1 MTRRERRSR
10 NYLEFIPLRDLG
22 LPWREREP
30 GLVTLT
36 AAHRGFFNRVA
47 QRCFG
52 RPAASR
58 IDLDQQGS
66 FVWLQIDGARPVGEI
81 GALLEARFGEEAAP
95 LYPRLVRFIEL
106 LREYRFIRWN
116 TE

>member
-10 NYLEFIPLRDLG
+10 NYLEFIPLRDPG

-36 AAHRGFFNRVA
+36 AAHRGLFNRMA

-106 LREYRFIRWN
+106 LLEYRFIRWN

>member
-1 MTRRERRSR
+1 MAPNRR
-10 NYLEFIPLRDLG
+10 
-22 LPWREREP
+22 
-30 GLVTLT
+30 
-36 AAHRGFFNRVA
+36 
-47 QRCFG
+47 
-52 RPAASR
+52 RP
-58 IDLDQQGS
+58 
-66 FVWLQIDGARPVGEI
+66 PVGEI

>member
-1 MTRRERRSR
+1 MTRRESRSR
-10 NYLEFIPLRDLG
+10 NYLEFIPLRDPG

-81 GALLEARFGEEAAP
+81 GALLEALFGEEAAP

>member
-1 MTRRERRSR
+1 MQKARSRSR
-10 NYLEFIPLRDLG
+10 NYLDFVPLRAPD

-30 GLVTLT
+30 GLVTVT
-36 AAHRGFFNRVA
+36 AAHTGFFDRVA

-52 RPAASR
+52 RPAQSD
-58 IDLDQQGS
+58 IDLDRQGS

-95 LYPRLVRFIEL
+95 LYPRLVRFFDV
-106 LREYRFIRWN
+106 LREQRFIRWK